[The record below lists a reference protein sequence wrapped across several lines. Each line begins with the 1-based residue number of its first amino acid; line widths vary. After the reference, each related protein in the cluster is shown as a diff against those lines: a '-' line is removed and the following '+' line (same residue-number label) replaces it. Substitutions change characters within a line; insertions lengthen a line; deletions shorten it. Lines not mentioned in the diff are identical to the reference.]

1 MSARTWILNDVE
13 ADQHLEHFCIGPAD
27 VGGGLPDFAVQKRTL
42 RGGLRDGVE
51 VLDLFTGGLTVR
63 LVPTRGLGLSKAE
76 GFGPE
81 GSVHLGWKSP
91 VQGPVHPKFVPQNE
105 ASGIGWLSGF
115 DEFLVRCGLEYNGA
129 PEWDASGKLI
139 HPLHGRIA
147 NLPAH
152 YLSVAVDPKAREIC
166 VVGKVDE
173 ARLFS
178 NKLRLTSTLRTVIG
192 SKSFTITDEIANLST
207 APGELELLYHIN
219 QGPPLAAPGSKFHA
233 AVQTLVP
240 KDAAAAASVSTWQTY
255 PAAAHGPE
263 SVFFF
268 ELVPGADGW
277 TKTLLHNTA
286 GDRGLALS
294 FDRRQFPLFTLWK
307 NPLPVED
314 GYVTGLEPCINLP
327 HTKSFEKSQGRVA
340 VLQPG
345 ESRRFEMRFE
355 VLTSADEVAR
365 THDEIDALQR
375 GTTPK
380 IYDRPQPGWSP
391 I

>member
-1 MSARTWILNDVE
+1 MAARSWTLTDVQS
-13 ADQHLEHFCIGPAD
+13 DQHVEHFCIGPGD
-27 VGGGLPDFAVQKRTL
+27 VDANLQWFRVQKRTL

-51 VLDLFTGGLTVR
+51 IVDVEAGGLR
-63 LVPTRGLGLSKAE
+63 LRVVPTRGMGIWKGLCDDGQE
-76 GFGPE
+76 D
-81 GSVHLGWKSP
+81 VRLGWQSP
-91 VQGPVHPKFVPQNE
+91 VLGPVHPRFVPQDE

-129 PEWDASGKLI
+129 PEWDAAGKLI

-152 YLSVAVDPKAREIC
+152 YVSVSVDPTSREI
-166 VVGKVDE
+166 VVTGMVDE
-173 ARLFS
+173 ARLFG
-178 NKLRLTSTLRTVIG
+178 NKLRLTSTLRMVIG
-192 SKSFTITDEIANLST
+192 SNTFTVTDVIAN
-207 APGELELLYHIN
+207 PGASASELELLYHIN
-219 QGPPLAAPGSKFHA
+219 QGPPLAAPGGKFLA

-240 KDAAAAASVSTWQTY
+240 KDEHAAKHVGSWQTY
-255 PAAAHGPE
+255 PAAAHRPE
-263 SVFFF
+263 NVFFF
-268 ELVPGADGW
+268 ELAPGPDGW
-277 TKTLLHNTA
+277 TKTLLHNPA

-307 NPLPVED
+307 NPLPQAD

-327 HTKSFEKSQGRVA
+327 HVKSFEKSQGRVA

-345 ESRRFEMRFE
+345 ESRRFDLRFD

-365 THDEIDALQR
+365 TRDEIETLQR

-391 I
+391 